1 MSYLSVLPQVMALG
15 LWVGPDAY
23 LRSSWNVMD
32 GFLVV
37 ISWIDV
43 IVTLTTN
50 TESSI
55 LGVLRVF
62 RALRTLRPLR
72 VISRAPGLK
81 IVVETLISSLKPI
94 GNIVL
99 IAATFFI
106 IFGILGVQVISN
118 RLFAGIFVEEKG
130 NVKY

>member
-1 MSYLSVLPQVMALG
+1 
-15 LWVGPDAY
+15 
-23 LRSSWNVMD
+23 MD

-37 ISWIDV
+37 VSWIDV
-43 IVTLTTN
+43 IVTLTTD

-118 RLFAGIFVEEKG
+118 RVFAGILVQAKSDTKYQKG
-130 NVKY
+130 HCHLKFCCFYVYRGKTKLDTC